1 MGAKNMEDIAE
12 LFQGLWFKRKIF
24 GGVDEKDVWKQL
36 DMIQKEYRS
45 AYEIQQERYEARL
58 DEREEKKVNGKSSS
72 GPGNG

>member
-12 LFQGLWFKRKIF
+12 LFQGLRFKRQIF

-45 AYEIQQERYEARL
+45 AYEIQQERYETRL
-58 DEREEKKVNGKSSS
+58 QEMEVNGKDSW